1 MSLLQNAVYL
11 AWSDTKA
18 RYKKS
23 VLGPLWP
30 MLTNLLGVLGLSL
43 VWAGLMQQDMN
54 TFVPQLAVGLI
65 TWQLISGVLS
75 DAPGTFS
82 RQAAM
87 IKNVAIPAWFFV
99 YRQLARHLINL
110 MHNALIVLGVMLYFR
125 LEVNAQTLM
134 FVPGLVLVVLNL
146 YWIMHFFGLAGA
158 RFRDIE
164 HLVQG
169 VLPMLFFL
177 SPVIYR
183 ADRLPPG
190 LNIVWLNPMS
200 YMIEAVRS
208 PILGSAPHPYT
219 YPVLLG
225 MLLVGSLLTW
235 WYQTTKGKNLAFW
248 V

>member
-1 MSLLQNAVYL
+1 MSLLQNAMYL
-11 AWSDTKA
+11 AWADTKA

-30 MLTNLLGVLGLSL
+30 TLTNLLGVLGLSL
-43 VWAGLMQQDMN
+43 VWAGLMQQDMD

-75 DAPGTFS
+75 DGPGTFS

-87 IKNVAIPAWFFV
+87 IKNVAIPSWFFV
-99 YRQLARHLINL
+99 YRLLIRHLINL
-110 MHNALIVLGVMLYFR
+110 MHNTLIVIGVIFYY
-125 LEVNAQTLM
+125 NIQITNQTWL
-134 FVPGLVLVVLNL
+134 FLPGLVLVVLNL
-146 YWIMHFFGLAGA
+146 YWIMHFLGLAGA

-164 HLVQG
+164 HLVNG
-169 VLPMLFFL
+169 VVPMLFFL

-190 LNIVWLNPMS
+190 LNIVWLNPIS
-200 YMIEAVRS
+200 YMIEAIRS
-208 PILGSAPHPYT
+208 PILGISPHPST
-219 YPVLLG
+219 YPVLIA
-225 MLLVGSLLTW
+225 MLVVGSLITW
-235 WYQTTKGKNLAFW
+235 RYQVTKGKNLAFW

>member
-1 MSLLQNAVYL
+1 MSLLQNALYL
-11 AWSDTKA
+11 AWCDTKA

-99 YRQLARHLINL
+99 CRQLARHLINL
-110 MHNALIVLGVMLYFR
+110 MHNALIVVGVMLYFR

-146 YWIMHFFGLAGA
+146 YWIMHFFALAGA

-164 HLVQG
+164 YLVQG
-169 VLPMLFFL
+169 VVPMLFFL

-190 LNIVWLNPMS
+190 LNIVWLNPLS

-208 PILGSAPHPYT
+208 PLLGSTLHPST
-219 YPVLLG
+219 YLVLLG

-235 WYQTTKGKNLAFW
+235 WYQSAKGKNLAFW